1 MHLIYRLTS
10 PDGKIYIGQ
19 TTNEKRRFFP
29 KGYTHNSGLTN
40 AIKEYGL
47 NNFKKEILEECFT
60 AEEANERE
68 KYYIK
73 LYQSTDSSKGY
84 NISIGG
90 AGGFNGLQHSEKS
103 IAQIKQN
110 NIYCGYADTAG
121 QIKKIYLGNR
131 KGINK

>member
-19 TTNEKRRFFP
+19 TTKGQRRFFS
-29 KGYTHNSGLTN
+29 KGYTHNRGLTN

-47 NNFKKEILEECFT
+47 KNFKKEILEECLT
-60 AEEANERE
+60 AEEANESE
-68 KYYIK
+68 KHYIK

>member
-1 MHLIYRLTS
+1 MHLIYRLIS
-10 PDGKIYIGQ
+10 PDGKCYIGQ
-19 TTNEKRRFFP
+19 TTKGKRRFFS

-47 NNFKKEILEECFT
+47 KNFKKEILEECLT
-60 AEEANERE
+60 ADEANERE

-73 LYQSTDSSKGY
+73 LYQSTDKSKGY
-84 NISIGG
+84 NISTGG
-90 AGGFNGLQHSEKS
+90 AGGFNGLHHSEKT

-110 NIYCGYADTAG
+110 NTYCGYADTAG

-131 KGINK
+131 KGIKQ